1 MQNYNGILSLLI
13 FCIELVLLINV
24 LYFSKSRYKNLSVAI
39 LSLLALY
46 QFFEFLIC
54 GVGLKDGFVIYL
66 AFVTIS
72 FLPPTGLLLITQ
84 VNKINLKKF
93 QGLIFAPA
101 IFFTLYYFLTMNNFR
116 VRECSVIYASY
127 HYPLSFLYGLF
138 YYLPIVIALY
148 FAFKNIIR
156 SDDKVSKKNNLILI
170 FGYLSFLIPMI
181 LSLLVYPDSIN
192 FIESLMCKFAFVLSL
207 SISYFALDIQR
218 KGKK

>member
-13 FCIELVLLINV
+13 FCVELVLLINV
-24 LYFSKSRYKNLSVAI
+24 LYFSKSRFKNLSVII
-39 LSLLALY
+39 LALLALY

-54 GVGLKDGFVIYL
+54 GSGLKEGLIIYL

-72 FLPPTGLLLITQ
+72 FLPPTGLLLIAK

-101 IFFTLYYFLTMNNFR
+101 IFFTLYYFLTINEFR

-127 HYPLSFLYGLF
+127 HYPLGFLYGFF

-148 FAFKNIIR
+148 IAFSNLLKSSDKIIQ
-156 SDDKVSKKNNLILI
+156 KNNAILI

-181 LSLLVYPDSIN
+181 IALLVYPDSVN

-207 SISYFALDIQR
+207 SISYFVLDIKR
-218 KGKK
+218 KGKR

>member
-39 LSLLALY
+39 LLLLALY

-54 GVGLKDGFVIYL
+54 GLGLKDGFVVYL

-72 FLPPTGLLLITQ
+72 FLPPTGLLLIAR

-127 HYPLSFLYGLF
+127 HYPLGFLYGLF

-148 FAFKNIIR
+148 IALTNFIK
-156 SDDKVSKKNNLILI
+156 SSDKVSRKNNSILI

-181 LSLLVYPDSIN
+181 LSLLVYPNSVN

-207 SISYFALDIQR
+207 SITYFALDIKR
-218 KGKK
+218 KGN